1 MLPAARVGDLHTC
14 PMVTPG
20 VPPIPHVG
28 GPILP
33 PGAPLTMVGGPFAAR
48 LSDMAT
54 CVGPPDVIAMGSASV
69 LVQGLPA
76 ARQTDTTAH
85 GGLISVGLPT
95 VLIGGPAF
103 ALPPNIKVDGPP
115 LFQQQTLR
123 DLYFLS
129 TTPTGQAILARL
141 AAAGKPVT
149 IVPNPGINGHCV
161 PNDRTAAG
169 DGTGSG
175 STVQYNPNYRS
186 NAFDAAGNMI
196 AQPPQVILG
205 HELCHAVSNAEG
217 TRMLI
222 PDPAPPAS
230 EPGLSERE
238 ARAIGTGSH
247 NGRNPSE
254 NSLRNDLGLPRRDNH
269 IGTGGP
275 RAGEP
280 TPLNLRP
287 GDPPL

>member
-20 VPPIPHVG
+20 LPPVPHVG

-33 PGAPLTMVGGPFAAR
+33 PGAPLTFVGGPNAAR

-54 CVGPPDVIAMGSASV
+54 CVGPPDVIAMGSTSV

-76 ARQTDTTAH
+76 ARQTDATAH

-103 ALPPNIKVDGPP
+103 ALPPNVTVDGPP

-129 TTPTGQAILARL
+129 TTPTGAALLARL
-141 AAAGKPVT
+141 GAAGEPVS
-149 IVPNPGINGHCV
+149 IVPTSDANGYCSPNNGLFARLGIA
-161 PNDRTAAG
+161 T
-169 DGTGSG
+169 G

-186 NAFDAAGNMI
+186 NAYDAAGNLI
-196 AQPPQVILG
+196 AQPPQVILA
-205 HELCHAVSNAEG
+205 HELSHALANSEG
-217 TRMLI
+217 DHRYGT
-222 PDPAPPAS
+222 DPAPPAS
-230 EPGLSERE
+230 EPNIEEEE
-238 ARAIGTGSH
+238 AQAIGTGSH
-247 NGRNPSE
+247 TGRNPSE
-254 NSLRNDLGLPRRDNH
+254 NSLRTDLGLPARDNH
-269 IGTGGP
+269 FGTGGP

-280 TPLNLRP
+280 APLALRP